1 MREPVCS
8 CSQEHADPM
17 CPVHGHHDAD
27 CELPAPW
34 CMCEERS
41 LLRNY
46 LSEAYTLEGVD
57 IVMTSPLRNFAA
69 RTVNDVLRDG
79 SSEDIGYLMGWA
91 ESLRGQVAT

>member
-1 MREPVCS
+1 MSEPVCS
-8 CSQEHADPM
+8 CSQEQADPM
-17 CPVHGHHDAD
+17 CPIHGYHDAD

-41 LLRNY
+41 LLRHF
-46 LSEAYTLEGVD
+46 LSEAYTPEGVD
-57 IVMTSPLRNFAA
+57 IVMTSPLRNHAD

-79 SSEDIGYLMGWA
+79 SSEDIGRLMGWA